1 MKLISLILISM
12 FSMTTF
18 SIETLKYDVLEK
30 NGNIEIRKYQK
41 HITASVTFTDKEEF
55 DKSAF
60 RTLAD
65 YIFGNNISMTSPV
78 LTEGEKIAMTA
89 PVLSDNGQTSWT
101 MSFSMP
107 SEYTLE
113 TLPTPKNPNVK
124 IQEVDEKTMATIRFS
139 GFMSDDNFKRAE
151 TSLKKFLEINN
162 FEVNGNFLRA
172 GYNPPWTLPFLRRNE
187 VIVEIK

>member
-1 MKLISLILISM
+1 MKLISLILVSM
-12 FSMTTF
+12 FSMNSF
-18 SIETLKYDVLEK
+18 SIESLKYDVLEK

-41 HITASVTFTDKEEF
+41 HITASVTFSDKEEF
-55 DKSAF
+55 DRSAF

-78 LTEGEKIAMTA
+78 LTEGEKIAMTS

-107 SEYTLE
+107 SKYTLE
-113 TLPTPKNPNVK
+113 TLPTPKNPKVK
-124 IQEVDEKTMATIRFS
+124 IKEVEEKTMAAIRFS
-139 GFMSDDNFKRAE
+139 GFMSDSNFGRHEK
-151 TSLKKFLEINN
+151 SLKNYLEDNDYK
-162 FEVNGNFLRA
+162 VTGNYLRA

-187 VIVEIK
+187 VIVEIR

>member
-1 MKLISLILISM
+1 MCRIRIQILQLKYSLIDILLFRSTHEVNFLILVSM
-12 FSMTTF
+12 FSMNTF
-18 SIETLKYDVLEK
+18 SIESLKYDVLEK

-55 DKSAF
+55 DRSAF

-107 SEYTLE
+107 SKYTLE
-113 TLPTPKNPNVK
+113 TLPTPNNPKVTIKAVGKNHGR
-124 IQEVDEKTMATIRFS
+124 D
-139 GFMSDDNFKRAE
+139 
-151 TSLKKFLEINN
+151 SL
-162 FEVNGNFLRA
+162 
-172 GYNPPWTLPFLRRNE
+172 
-187 VIVEIK
+187 

>member
-1 MKLISLILISM
+1 MKIISLILISM
-12 FSMTTF
+12 FSMNTF
-18 SIETLKYDVLEK
+18 SIESLKYDVLEK

-55 DKSAF
+55 DRSAF

-107 SEYTLE
+107 SKYTLE
-113 TLPTPKNPNVK
+113 TLPSPNNPKVK
-124 IQEVDEKTMATIRFS
+124 IKEVDEKIMAAIRFS
-139 GFMSDDNFKRAE
+139 GFMSDSNFNRHEK
-151 TSLKKFLEINN
+151 SLKNYLEDNN
-162 FEVNGNFLRA
+162 YEVTGNYLQA

-187 VIVEIK
+187 VIVEIR

>member
-12 FSMTTF
+12 FSMNTF
-18 SIETLKYDVLEK
+18 SIESLKYDVLEK
-30 NGNIEIRKYQK
+30 DDNIEIRKYQK

-55 DKSAF
+55 DRSAF

-113 TLPTPKNPNVK
+113 TLPTPKNSRVK
-124 IQEVDEKTMATIRFS
+124 IQEIEEKTMAAIRFS
-139 GFMSDDNFKRAE
+139 GFMSDYNFNRYE
-151 TSLKKFLEINN
+151 NTLRNYLDENN
-162 FEVNGNFLRA
+162 HEVIVNFLRA

>member
-1 MKLISLILISM
+1 MYSM
-12 FSMTTF
+12 STF

-41 HITASVTFTDKEEF
+41 HITASVTFLDKEEF
-55 DKSAF
+55 DRSAF

-101 MSFSMP
+101 MSFSIP
-107 SEYTLE
+107 SKYSIE
-113 TLPTPKNPNVK
+113 TLPTPNNPKVK
-124 IQEVDEKTMATIRFS
+124 IKEIEEKTMAAIRFS
-139 GFMSDDNFKRAE
+139 GFMSDYNFNSYENKLKRY
-151 TSLKKFLEINN
+151 LENN
-162 FEVNGNFLRA
+162 NYEVNGNFLRA